1 LFGRETQESGEGVR
15 SMGTVARILCVAAG
29 ALLSACS
36 QLPVDGPNSRDI
48 TGSAATSLTIDRRA
62 VVMDYALVDID
73 PNVIRFAGDVGLGSF
88 YHTFG
93 TGTGPPPSI
102 RVGVGDVLQVSIFE
116 SAAGGLFIPAEAG
129 VRPGN
134 YVTLPPQ
141 HVDQSRSISVPYAGN
156 VLAAGR
162 TVTEIEEDIR
172 GKLAN
177 RAIEPQVVVSFIERN
192 ATQVAVVGDVVNGA
206 NKFQI
211 QMGGERILDM
221 VSRAGGIKYPGY
233 ESFVT
238 LQRGK
243 RKATVYFPTLVR
255 DSTENIYVAPGDTL
269 YVYREQQKFVALGAL
284 ALVGQ
289 TQGLT
294 AQFTFDQE
302 RLSLNEAVAKAGG
315 LLDTRAD
322 PRQVFLYRLE
332 YREALDKMGV
342 DLSKFP
348 HDQGLIPTVYRA
360 NFRDPSSFFA
370 TEGFQMRHKDIIYVS
385 NADSVEVV
393 KFLDYIRSI
402 TSTVSGVASDTVI
415 TKDAGAGRH
424 VLSND

>member
-1 LFGRETQESGEGVR
+1 MRAAPG
-15 SMGTVARILCVAAG
+15 ILCAG
-29 ALLSACS
+29 AGILLAACS

-48 TGSAATSLTIDRRA
+48 TGSAVTSLTTDRHA
-62 VVMDYALVDID
+62 VAFDYALVDID
-73 PNVIRFAGDVGLGSF
+73 PNVIRFVDTVSLGSF

-93 TGTGPPPSI
+93 TGSGPPPPI
-102 RVGVGDVLQVSIFE
+102 RVGIGDVLQVSVFE

-134 YVTLPPQ
+134 FITLPPQ

-156 VLAAGR
+156 IVAAGR
-162 TVTEIEEDIR
+162 TVKEIEEDVR
-172 GKLAN
+172 QKLAN
-177 RAIEPQVVVSFIERN
+177 RAIEPQVVISLVERN
-192 ATQVAVVGDVVNGA
+192 ATQVAVVGDVINGA

-211 QMGGERILDM
+211 QLGGERILDM
-221 VSRAGGIKYPGY
+221 ISRAGGIKYPGY

-255 DSTENIYVAPGDTL
+255 NADENIYVKPGDTL

-294 AQFTFDQE
+294 AQFAFEQE

-332 YREALDKMGV
+332 YREALEKMGV
-342 DLSKFP
+342 NLSKFP
-348 HDQGLIPTVYRA
+348 HDQQFIPTVYRT
-360 NFRDPSSFFA
+360 NFRDPSAFFA
-370 TEGFQMRHKDIIYVS
+370 AQEFPMRHKDIIYVS

-393 KFLDYIRSI
+393 KFLDYISAV
-402 TSTVSGVASDTVI
+402 TSTVSGVAGDAVL
-415 TKDAGAGRH
+415 TKDAVAGRH
-424 VLSND
+424 VLGN

>member
-1 LFGRETQESGEGVR
+1 LLERELQMNGGHVR
-15 SMGTVARILCVAAG
+15 SMRAAACILCAAAG
-29 ALLSACS
+29 GLLSACS

-48 TGSAATSLTIDRRA
+48 TGSATTSITADRRNVA
-62 VVMDYALVDID
+62 VNYALLDID
-73 PNVIRFAGDVGLGSF
+73 ANVIRYTSDVSLGSF
-88 YHTFG
+88 YSTFR
-93 TGTGPPPSI
+93 TGSGPPPAI

-116 SAAGGLFIPAEAG
+116 SATGGLFIPAEAG

-134 YVTLPPQ
+134 FITLPPQ
-141 HVDQSRSISVPYAGN
+141 HVDQTRIISVPYAGDI
-156 VLAAGR
+156 LAAGR
-162 TVTEIEEDIR
+162 TVKEIEEDIR
-172 GKLAN
+172 SKLAN
-177 RAIEPQVVVSFIERN
+177 RAIEPQIIVSLVERN
-192 ATQVAVVGDVVNGA
+192 ATQVAVVGDVINGA

-211 QMGGERILDM
+211 QLGGERILDM
-221 VSRAGGIKYPGY
+221 ISRAGGIKYPGY

-255 DSTENIYVAPGDTL
+255 NSAENIYVAPGDTL
-269 YVYREQQKFVALGAL
+269 YVYREQQKYVALGAL

-302 RLSLNEAVAKAGG
+302 RLSLNEGVAKAGG

-332 YREALDKMGV
+332 YRESLEKMGV
-342 DLSKFP
+342 DLTKFP
-348 HDQGLIPTVYRA
+348 HEQQFIPTVYRT
-360 NFRDPSSFFA
+360 NFRDPSSFFSA
-370 TEGFQMRHKDIIYVS
+370 QQFQMRHKDIIYVS

-393 KFLDYIRSI
+393 KFLDYISAI
-402 TSTVSGVASDTVI
+402 TGTVSGVAGDTVLSN
-415 TKDAGAGRH
+415 DAIVGRH
-424 VLSND
+424 VLGQ